1 MTDTF
6 VVVKKGKKFYVK
18 NIKTGKV
25 GSNVF
30 YSQANAEIQR
40 KNRERFIKLIQTKSK
55 TQVNKKDIKKKGK
68 GKK

>member
-30 YSQANAEIQR
+30 ESQANAEIQR

-55 TQVNKKDIKKKGK
+55 TQVNKKDIKNKGK